1 MFRKKKVEV
10 EKFSAED
17 FLLQELSLAFKSHRD
32 TLINLCS
39 LIIQHEGCSHMLPEG
54 ADKNV
59 ELEQIDTLQKR
70 VRNVLAAYDVDY
82 HKWQE
87 IDSAKLIHY
96 NGKPSWANSHEM
108 LKIAWTN
115 AYQRIMRG

>member
-1 MFRKKKVEV
+1 MFKKKKVE
-10 EKFSAED
+10 EFSAED
-17 FLLQELSLAFKSHRD
+17 FLLQEMALAFTSHRE
-32 TLINLCS
+32 TLINLCYQ
-39 LIIQHEGCSHMLPEG
+39 IIQHEGCSHMLPDG

-59 ELEQIDTLQKR
+59 ELAQIDTLQKH

-82 HKWQE
+82 HKWQA
-87 IDSAKLIHY
+87 IDSTKLIHY
-96 NGKPSWANSHEM
+96 HGKASWANSHEM